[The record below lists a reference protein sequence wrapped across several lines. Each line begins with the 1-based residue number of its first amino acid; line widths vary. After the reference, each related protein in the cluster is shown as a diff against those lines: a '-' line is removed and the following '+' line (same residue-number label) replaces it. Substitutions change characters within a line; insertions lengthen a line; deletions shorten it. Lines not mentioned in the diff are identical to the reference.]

1 MDEVLDAFNSDNLQD
16 NELDIVLDLLA
27 KYEEAFKKNEA
38 KDDDE
43 VEEVDE
49 EKAEAKAE
57 EKEEEVDPIVEE
69 VFAQPREMVSKEDSD
84 EMDFKEFIDIFAP
97 YYDALSYL
105 FTGDYTFLEV
115 ATELQK
121 LIEDLKDVDIELI
134 MDFLEIIADADEEDL
149 NE

>member
-1 MDEVLDAFNSDNLQD
+1 MDEVLDAFKSDNLQD

-27 KYEEAFKKNEA
+27 KYEEAFKKNEV
-38 KDDDE
+38 KEDE
-43 VEEVDE
+43 VEE
-49 EKAEAKAE
+49 EKLEAKAE

-69 VFAQPREMVSKEDSD
+69 VFAQPCEMVSKDDSD